1 MQNPAP
7 FNAKI
12 DLTNERENILSFH
25 CVDVGDEKALN
36 SIATEPSPS
45 VLEGGNSYQRLVAYL
60 STSRFAWDCGSK
72 NWVLMKMIYFRLLLK
87 DDSFILGY
95 SNYNILTKAESRIEI
110 ADFSG
115 GIFL

>member
-7 FNAKI
+7 FNAKF

-25 CVDVGDEKALN
+25 CVDVGDRKSPEFHCHRAF
-36 SIATEPSPS
+36 SIRPR
-45 VLEGGNSYQRLVAYL
+45 GGGQLSAPVAYL
-60 STSRFAWDCGSK
+60 STSRFAWDCGTK
-72 NWVLMKMIYFRLLLK
+72 NGVLMKMLYFRLLLN
-87 DDSFILGY
+87 DDSFIHGY